1 MPSNLVKPGE
11 EGAWERAKRA
21 VRSQYPNISESNPRF
36 YKLTTTVF
44 ENMKAIHKEDPGAE
58 PMTLIDQDDDAEL
71 HRTGRMRK
79 ALVGLI
85 LRPRQPQRP
94 LYRIIRLRGA

>member
-1 MPSNLVKPGE
+1 
-11 EGAWERAKRA
+11 
-21 VRSQYPNISESNPRF
+21 
-36 YKLTTTVF
+36 
-44 ENMKAIHKEDPGAE
+44 MKAMSDQDA
-58 PMTLIDQDDDAEL
+58 MDLIDQDDDAEL

-79 ALVGLI
+79 AMVGLI

>member
-36 YKLTTTVF
+36 YKLTTAVF
-44 ENMKAIHKEDPGAE
+44 NNMKAMSDQDA
-58 PMTLIDQDDDAEL
+58 MDLIDQDDDAEL

-79 ALVGLI
+79 AMVGLI

>member
-1 MPSNLVKPGE
+1 VPANIVQPGE
-11 EGAWERAKRA
+11 EGAWDRAKRA

-44 ENMKAIHKEDPGAE
+44 NNMKAMSDQDA
-58 PMTLIDQDDDAEL
+58 MDLIDQDDDAEL

-79 ALVGLI
+79 AMVGLI
-85 LRPRQPQRP
+85 LRPRRFQRP
-94 LYRIIRLRGA
+94 LYRVIRVRGV